1 MDRGNSYYLL
11 HSIGYIESFVLSI
24 LRPIIMRL
32 SAKFAERELII
43 DQQIIERECGAK
55 SVWIHVASLGEFEQA
70 VPIIEHLKQNGSIDI
85 TLTFSSP
92 SGYNIRK
99 HYELVDRVLYL
110 PLDTKRNAQKFI
122 HKLRPDCAIF
132 IRYELWINYLLELN
146 AQDIA
151 VFYINATY
159 PRSVFWR
166 FIPFIL
172 RSILHC
178 FSYII
183 TVNKQ
188 ETAYFLELHLDTPI
202 QTGSDTRLDRIAS
215 RVSQI
220 LQHPLLI
227 HELCPIDYSDED
239 TVIVL
244 GSSWSKDEHLFL
256 SQLHKMPSSLRL
268 IIVPHEP
275 YDLTISRLKNEC
287 PQSGILSELKYG
299 DNPKHVI
306 VDSVG
311 KLMVLYAI
319 ADAVYIGGGFGIG
332 VHSCAEPAG
341 FGIPLA
347 CGPFVHRSPDAIAL
361 HSLGALDIIHTEE
374 EAYSWMM
381 QIIID
386 NKKLAADASAR
397 YIKESAG
404 MTSKVIELLYQ
415 ELHI

>member
-1 MDRGNSYYLL
+1 M
-11 HSIGYIESFVLSI
+11 
-24 LRPIIMRL
+24 
-32 SAKFAERELII
+32 
-43 DQQIIERECGAK
+43 
-55 SVWIHVASLGEFEQA
+55 
-70 VPIIEHLKQNGSIDI
+70 
-85 TLTFSSP
+85 
-92 SGYNIRK
+92 
-99 HYELVDRVLYL
+99 
-110 PLDTKRNAQKFI
+110 
-122 HKLRPDCAIF
+122 
-132 IRYELWINYLLELN
+132 
-146 AQDIA
+146 
-151 VFYINATY
+151 
-159 PRSVFWR
+159 
-166 FIPFIL
+166 
-172 RSILHC
+172 
-178 FSYII
+178 
-183 TVNKQ
+183 NKQ
-188 ETAYFLELHLDTPI
+188 ETGYFNELQLDTPI
-202 QTGSDTRLDRIAS
+202 QTGSDTRLDRISS

-275 YDLTISRLKNEC
+275 DDLTISRLKNEC
-287 PQSGILSELKYG
+287 PHSGILSELKYG

-319 ADAVYIGGGFGIG
+319 ADAVYIGGGFGFG

-415 ELHI
+415 ELHL

>member
-110 PLDTKRNAQKFI
+110 PLDTKRNTQKFI

-178 FSYII
+178 FTYII

-188 ETAYFLELHLDTPI
+188 ETGYFNELQLDTPI
-202 QTGSDTRLDRIAS
+202 QTGSDTRLDRISS

-275 YDLTISRLKNEC
+275 DDMTISRLKNEC

-361 HSLGALDIIHTEE
+361 HALGALDIIHTEE

>member
-178 FSYII
+178 FTYII

-188 ETAYFLELHLDTPI
+188 ETGYFNELQLDTPI
-202 QTGSDTRLDRIAS
+202 QTGSDTRLDRISS

-275 YDLTISRLKNEC
+275 DDLTISRLKNEC

-361 HSLGALDIIHTEE
+361 HALGALDIIHTEE

>member
-146 AQDIA
+146 AQDIP

-178 FSYII
+178 FTYII

-188 ETAYFLELHLDTPI
+188 ETGYFNELQLDTPI
-202 QTGSDTRLDRIAS
+202 QTGSDTRLDRISS

-268 IIVPHEP
+268 IIVAHEP
-275 YDLTISRLKNEC
+275 DDLTISRLKNEC
-287 PQSGILSELKYG
+287 PHSGILSELKYG

-319 ADAVYIGGGFGIG
+319 ADAVYIGGGFGFG

-415 ELHI
+415 ELHL

>member
-43 DQQIIERECGAK
+43 DQQIIEREYGPK

-178 FSYII
+178 FTYII

-188 ETAYFLELHLDTPI
+188 ETGYFNELQLDTPI
-202 QTGSDTRLDRIAS
+202 QTGSDTRLDRISS

>member
-178 FSYII
+178 FTYII

-188 ETAYFLELHLDTPI
+188 ETGYFSELQLDTPI

-256 SQLHKMPSSLRL
+256 SQLHKMPSSFRL

-275 YDLTISRLKNEC
+275 DDMTISRLKNEC

>member
-1 MDRGNSYYLL
+1 
-11 HSIGYIESFVLSI
+11 
-24 LRPIIMRL
+24 MRF

-43 DQQIIERECGAK
+43 DQQIIGREFGSK

-202 QTGSDTRLDRIAS
+202 QTGSDTRLDRISS

-275 YDLTISRLKNEC
+275 DDLTISRLKNEC
-287 PQSGILSELKYG
+287 PHSGILSELKYG

-319 ADAVYIGGGFGIG
+319 ADAVYIGGGFGFG

>member
-1 MDRGNSYYLL
+1 MDRGNSSYLL

-24 LRPIIMRL
+24 LRPIIIRF

-43 DQQIIERECGAK
+43 DQQIIEREYGPK

-110 PLDTKRNAQKFI
+110 PLDTKRNTQNFI

-132 IRYELWINYLLELN
+132 IRYELWVNYLLELN
-146 AQDIA
+146 AQDIP

-183 TVNKQ
+183 TVNKH
-188 ETAYFLELHLDTPI
+188 ETEYFLELHLDTHI
-202 QTGSDTRLDRIAS
+202 QTGSDTRLDRISS

-256 SQLHKMPSSLRL
+256 SQLHKMPTSFRL

-275 YDLTISRLKNEC
+275 DDLTISRLKNEC
-287 PQSGILSELKYG
+287 PHSGILSELKYG

-361 HSLGALDIIHTEE
+361 HALGALDIIHTEE

-386 NKKLAADASAR
+386 NKKHAADASAR

>member
-11 HSIGYIESFVLSI
+11 HSIGYIESFVLSV
-24 LRPIIMRL
+24 LRPIIMRF

-43 DQQIIERECGAK
+43 DQQIIGREFGSK

-99 HYELVDRVLYL
+99 YYELVDRVLYL

-146 AQDIA
+146 AQDIP

-166 FIPFIL
+166 IIPFIL

-188 ETAYFLELHLDTPI
+188 ETEYFLELHLDTPI
-202 QTGSDTRLDRIAS
+202 QTGSDTRLDRISS

-227 HELCPIDYSDED
+227 HEICPIDYSDDD

-256 SQLHKMPSSLRL
+256 SQLPNMPTSLRF

-275 YDLTISRLKNEC
+275 DDLTISRLKKEC
-287 PQSGILSELKYG
+287 PHSGVLSELKYG

-341 FGIPLA
+341 FGVPLA

-361 HSLGALDIIHTEE
+361 HALGALDIIHTEE
-374 EAYSWMM
+374 EAYRWMM
-381 QIIID
+381 QIVLD
-386 NKKLAADASAR
+386 NKKHAADASAT

-404 MTSKVIELLYQ
+404 MTSKVIDLLHLELYM
-415 ELHI
+415 

>member
-1 MDRGNSYYLL
+1 MDRGNSYFLL

-110 PLDTKRNAQKFI
+110 PLDTKRNTQKFI

-178 FSYII
+178 FTYII

-188 ETAYFLELHLDTPI
+188 ETGYFNELQLDTPI
-202 QTGSDTRLDRIAS
+202 QTGSDTRLDRISS

-275 YDLTISRLKNEC
+275 DDLTISRLKNEC
-287 PQSGILSELKYG
+287 PHSGILSELKYG

-361 HSLGALDIIHTEE
+361 HALGALDIIHTEE